1 MIRKDYR
8 KSARRKL
15 GTKAWIRFDDGFSVR
30 PCWIIDLS
38 RSGVRIEVDE
48 PRAVAD
54 RFSLLLKRDAGP
66 GRRCR
71 VKWRRGQE
79 IGAEFIGTGS

>member
-1 MIRKDYR
+1 MKIRDLR
-8 KSARRKL
+8 KAARRKL

-30 PCWIIDLS
+30 PCWIVDLS
-38 RSGVRIEVDE
+38 NAGVRIELEE
-48 PRAVAD
+48 PRTVAD

-71 VKWRRGQE
+71 VKLRRGSE
-79 IGAEFIGTGS
+79 IGAEFVGNER